1 VGFGATA
8 RCERLCQKFDFIDQ
22 VIDRR
27 EHELDR
33 CFIDESAVPDFLIDS
48 GNDDPGAT
56 GHSGK
61 RGRKRFAQL
70 RLGTYSPEQ
79 AR

>member
-1 VGFGATA
+1 MAFGATA
-8 RCERLCQKFDFIDQ
+8 RCERPCQKFDFTDQ
-22 VIDRR
+22 VINRR
-27 EHELDR
+27 EYALDR

-56 GHSGK
+56 DHSGK

-79 AR
+79 VR